1 MATTRF
7 PLQLQS
13 KQHGTA
19 PNVTWGMFVVAALLA
34 LVIGLSA
41 ADVQRQRTTEAGLDR
56 QHDNLQLDGRGKWAG
71 YMQRSA
77 DQ

>member
-1 MATTRF
+1 MATNRL

-13 KQHGTA
+13 KQHATA
-19 PNVTWGMFVVAALLA
+19 SNATWGMFIVAALLA

-71 YMQRSA
+71 YMQPSA
-77 DQ
+77 DR